1 MTFVNV
7 AQSNFT
13 AALRAFGA
21 ETVNQPLFFPLIAV
35 LAASDG
41 FAPQHAGIVRFRTL
55 RCFAK

>member
-1 MTFVNV
+1 MSRNRIQTGM
-7 AQSNFT
+7 
-13 AALRAFGA
+13 RAFGD